1 MEVLARAAAVFV
13 VLFAWLL
20 FLSVYLVCYRR
31 CLSYAEAAGDLPF
44 RNVVVTDFDDCLAA
58 GAAIKP

>member
-1 MEVLARAAAVFV
+1 MEVLVRAAAVFV

-44 RNVVVTDFDDCLAA
+44 RNVVVNDFCLTA